1 MHERDGELYSKFEE
15 IINSSTHCLGII
27 LGVVGTVMMIM
38 KAQTGLHTF
47 AYSVFGLSITFLYSM
62 STLYHGLDSKRS
74 RKLKELFRRMDHI
87 GIYLLIAG
95 SYTPFLLLA
104 IRGETGMWMM
114 INIWALAF
122 IGILIK
128 LFAFNKS
135 EVLTVVLCL
144 IMGWMVI
151 AIRTEMIAS
160 LSFDCLKWI
169 VIGGACYMCGVLFY
183 LRESLYL
190 GHAIWHVCVL
200 LGTTSHFYAVYAYV

>member
-1 MHERDGELYSKFEE
+1 MHDRNGELYSKFEE
-15 IINSSTHCLGII
+15 IINSTTHSLGII
-27 LGVVGTVMMIM
+27 LGVVGTIMMIM
-38 KAQTGLHTF
+38 KAKTGLHTF
-47 AYSVFGLSITFLYSM
+47 AYTVFGLSITFLYTM
-62 STLYHGLDSKRS
+62 STLYHGTAHK
-74 RKLKELFRRMDHI
+74 KLKNIFRKMDHI

-95 SYTPFLLLA
+95 SYTPFLMLA
-104 IRGETGMWMM
+104 IKGETGMWMM

-128 LFAFNKS
+128 VFAFNRS

-169 VIGGACYMCGVLFY
+169 VIGGACYMSGVLFY